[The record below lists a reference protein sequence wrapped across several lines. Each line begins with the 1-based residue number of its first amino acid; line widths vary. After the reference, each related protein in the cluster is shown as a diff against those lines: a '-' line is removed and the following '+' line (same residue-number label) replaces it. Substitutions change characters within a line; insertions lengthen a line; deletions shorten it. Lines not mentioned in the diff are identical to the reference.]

1 MLTVIQVGYYVRAME
16 IEVTGR
22 ALGAQSRKKS
32 HQPDIQ
38 EKSQRRGSV

>member
-1 MLTVIQVGYYVRAME
+1 MLTVIQVGHYVSAMK

-38 EKSQRRGSV
+38 EKARRRGSV

>member
-1 MLTVIQVGYYVRAME
+1 MLTIIQVGRSISAMK
-16 IEVTGR
+16 IEVTRR

-38 EKSQRRGSV
+38 EKARRRGNV